1 MTVSVDKKT
10 LKIIFS
16 ICVLAVAIC
25 IAVCVSEIRATADYS
40 KADGTL
46 VSIDRSIDLGL
57 QNNSKT
63 DIIRYKVYQYQ
74 VNQQE
79 YTSQYRTYVLFQ
91 PKIGSHKSINYSS
104 SNPNQV
110 RDEFKIQTAK
120 AGVVFFA
127 FFGIKML
134 VIMKKAVENELAVKT
149 HCMRYCSNCG
159 FMYGFTGPFS
169 WYVK

>member
-79 YTSQYRTYVLFQ
+79 YTCQYRTYVLFQ
-91 PKIGSHKSINYSS
+91 PKIGSHKPSIILLQIPTKSEMNLKYKLQKRVLFSLLFWNY
-104 SNPNQV
+104 
-110 RDEFKIQTAK
+110 D
-120 AGVVFFA
+120 AGIYEK
-127 FFGIKML
+127 GGRK
-134 VIMKKAVENELAVKT
+134 
-149 HCMRYCSNCG
+149 
-159 FMYGFTGPFS
+159 
-169 WYVK
+169 

>member
-25 IAVCVSEIRATADYS
+25 IAVCVSEIRATVDYS

-79 YTSQYRTYVLFQ
+79 YTCQYRTYVLFQ
-91 PKIGSHKSINYSS
+91 PKIGSHKTIYYSS

-127 FFGIKML
+127 FFGIMML
-134 VIMKKAVENELAVKT
+134 VFMKKAGENE
-149 HCMRYCSNCG
+149 
-159 FMYGFTGPFS
+159 
-169 WYVK
+169 

>member
-25 IAVCVSEIRATADYS
+25 IADCVSEIRATADYS

-63 DIIRYKVYQYQ
+63 DIKCINIRSISRNTH
-74 VNQQE
+74 VNIE
-79 YTSQYRTYVLFQ
+79 RTSYFNL
-91 PKIGSHKSINYSS
+91 KS
-104 SNPNQV
+104 
-110 RDEFKIQTAK
+110 EA
-120 AGVVFFA
+120 
-127 FFGIKML
+127 IKPSIIL
-134 VIMKKAVENELAVKT
+134 L
-149 HCMRYCSNCG
+149 
-159 FMYGFTGPFS
+159 
-169 WYVK
+169 

>member
-63 DIIRYKVYQYQ
+63 DIKCINIRSISRNTHVNIERTSYFNLKSEAIKPSTILLQIPTKSEMNLKYKLQK
-74 VNQQE
+74 
-79 YTSQYRTYVLFQ
+79 RVLF
-91 PKIGSHKSINYSS
+91 SLL
-104 SNPNQV
+104 
-110 RDEFKIQTAK
+110 F
-120 AGVVFFA
+120 
-127 FFGIKML
+127 L
-134 VIMKKAVENELAVKT
+134 EL
-149 HCMRYCSNCG
+149 
-159 FMYGFTGPFS
+159 
-169 WYVK
+169 

>member
-25 IAVCVSEIRATADYS
+25 IADCVSEIRATADYS

-79 YTSQYRTYVLFQ
+79 YTCQYRTYVLFQ
-91 PKIGSHKSINYSS
+91 PKIGSHKTIYYSS
-104 SNPNQV
+104 LNISVFNSFFNCFLCFFWNY
-110 RDEFKIQTAK
+110 D
-120 AGVVFFA
+120 AGIYEK
-127 FFGIKML
+127 GGRK
-134 VIMKKAVENELAVKT
+134 
-149 HCMRYCSNCG
+149 
-159 FMYGFTGPFS
+159 
-169 WYVK
+169 

>member
-10 LKIIFS
+10 LKIIFL

-25 IAVCVSEIRATADYS
+25 IADCVSKIRATADYS

-79 YTSQYRTYVLFQ
+79 YTCQ
-91 PKIGSHKSINYSS
+91 
-104 SNPNQV
+104 
-110 RDEFKIQTAK
+110 
-120 AGVVFFA
+120 
-127 FFGIKML
+127 
-134 VIMKKAVENELAVKT
+134 
-149 HCMRYCSNCG
+149 
-159 FMYGFTGPFS
+159 
-169 WYVK
+169 

>member
-63 DIIRYKVYQYQ
+63 DIIRYKVC
-74 VNQQE
+74 
-79 YTSQYRTYVLFQ
+79 QYRTYVLFQ
-91 PKIGSHKSINYSS
+91 PKIGSHKTIYYSS
-104 SNPNQV
+104 LNPNQV

-120 AGVVFFA
+120 AGAVFFA
-127 FFGIKML
+127 FFGIMML
-134 VIMKKAVENELAVKT
+134 VFMKKAGENE
-149 HCMRYCSNCG
+149 
-159 FMYGFTGPFS
+159 
-169 WYVK
+169 